1 MNGMPKALIAPAVM
15 AASLLISCTTLP
27 GSAAA
32 RTGADGTCTSLMV
45 LADDAD
51 MKIMDSDSSVSQQV
65 DESIREN
72 FARYRNYVVTRS
84 AMRAHK
90 RFGLK
95 TGSMSRMSEADHI
108 SLMNDIKEEAAAGAS
123 EFDVRFLVFYRLY
136 PLPYEKGIERD
147 TQEIQISGYVYDAD
161 AKRHIGNFG
170 PKTERVVYTAD
181 CAEKKGV
188 DKMRC
193 TTAAVREKAADFAL
207 TITNGAR
214 NKLMLITPECMEEPR
229 SPKKS
234 SQKGE
239 GTTGIVD
246 PPTKPDSETT
256 RRREPLKLTT
266 TYTVQFRH
274 FTPTQFLAI
283 KAAMDKEFP
292 DFVQAGRVSGSAPIV
307 SYGYTTQAP
316 QEKIH
321 EWLHM
326 VLKDSD
332 ISPDLDA
339 TISASGTTFK
349 VEYLGSDLP
358 EAPRRRKYDY

>member
-32 RTGADGTCTSLMV
+32 RTGADGTCVSVMV

-51 MKIMDSDSSVSQQV
+51 LKTMDSNSSVSHQV
-65 DESIREN
+65 DEAIREN
-72 FARYRNYVVTRS
+72 FSRFRNYVVTRS
-84 AMRAHK
+84 ALEGDS
-90 RFGLK
+90 RFNVK
-95 TGSMSRMSEADHI
+95 FNERMSESDSI
-108 SLMNDIKEEAAAGAS
+108 RLMNYVKDSGKAA
-123 EFDVRFLVFYRLY
+123 EFDVRFLVFYRLF
-136 PLPYEKGIERD
+136 PIPREKTKGFGDQIK
-147 TQEIQISGYVYDAD
+147 IQIGGFVYDAD

-170 PKTERVVYTAD
+170 PETWPVSVAGDCTSIACVSNVMREEAD
-181 CAEKKGV
+181 NLAKI
-188 DKMRC
+188 
-193 TTAAVREKAADFAL
+193 
-207 TITNGAR
+207 ITDEAR
-214 NKLMLITPECMEEPR
+214 KKLMLITPECMEEP
-229 SPKKS
+229 
-234 SQKGE
+234 SQERTEIKG
-239 GTTGIVD
+239 
-246 PPTKPDSETT
+246 PPTAGPKPPEDKGGGTPRS
-256 RRREPLKLTT
+256 REPIKLTT
-266 TYTVQFRH
+266 TYTVQFKH

-283 KAAMDKEFP
+283 KTAMNKEFP
-292 DFVQAGRVSGSAPIV
+292 DFVRAGRVQGSAPIV
-307 SYGYTTQAP
+307 NYGYTTQAP

-339 TISASGTTFK
+339 KISASGTTFK